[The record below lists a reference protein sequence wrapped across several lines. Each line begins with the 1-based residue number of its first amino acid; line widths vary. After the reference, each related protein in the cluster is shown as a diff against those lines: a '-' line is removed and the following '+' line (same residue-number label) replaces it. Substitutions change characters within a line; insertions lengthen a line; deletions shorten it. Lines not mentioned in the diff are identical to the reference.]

1 MQSLGGLD
9 FDENLVV
16 DDHVHHLRRE
26 RVTAKV
32 DGHCHLSI
40 DAVARLGQK
49 DFQRSRV
56 DELSISEAEFLMS
69 LVHRADDVRGQFTFQ
84 EVFRA
89 PRHASLSPV
98 SYTHL
103 TLPTS

>member
-26 RVTAKV
+26 RHATKV
-32 DGHCHLSI
+32 NSHCHLSI

-56 DELSISEAEFLMS
+56 DELSISEAEFLMKS
-69 LVHRADDVRGQFTFQ
+69 SISREGQRILPGNTSISIPVDRKYLVT
-84 EVFRA
+84 A
-89 PRHASLSPV
+89 PPSIPL
-98 SYTHL
+98 
-103 TLPTS
+103 